1 MKLSPHAYD
10 HSIEVMRRMRTMC
23 DDIDAVLAG
32 LPPSVEKLSQAPL
45 IHQWKVVPYQSVC
58 LAGFVSGH
66 PRIRNGP
73 VLSSQVFML
82 DPERKWGRTISRFY
96 RLGTPAEEGGQ

>member
-10 HSIEVMRRMRTMC
+10 VSIDVMRRIRSMC

-32 LPPSVEKLSQAPL
+32 LPPSEEKLSRAPL
-45 IHQWKVVPYQSVC
+45 LHQWQLVPYQSVC
-58 LAGFVSGH
+58 LSGFVSDH

-73 VLSSQVFML
+73 LVSSQVFML
-82 DPERKWGRTISRFY
+82 DPERKWGRTLSRFY
-96 RLGTPAEEGGQ
+96 RLGTPAEAST